1 MEMWLACLLWLQQK
15 DTSKYRLLCLQLW
28 LTPRCSVPFWPLD
41 VRGKYSF
48 LEWLIKIKVL
58 NFGNWIR
65 WLKRGSS
72 TLKFTTIW
80 GLWGVYKHAVG
91 YVRPSVANMIF
102 PLAYNALHFFPRSK
116 SMPKSRG
123 ASNPVYL
130 HKQSPTQLLW
140 QELLNLSCFVST
152 WFLLSLWLFACL
164 RTIGA
169 GEWQQIVG
177 MHLNETNYYML
188 TAFTMADLKELGSFN
203 LALQDSL

>member
-1 MEMWLACLLWLQQK
+1 MWGPQTKARVAEIHNIHL
-15 DTSKYRLLCLQLW
+15 SVYSFRLLPRRSCCARDVCALKCL
-28 LTPRCSVPFWPLD
+28 
-41 VRGKYSF
+41 VRM
-48 LEWLIKIKVL
+48 WVL
-58 NFGNWIR
+58 NFENRIR
-65 WLKRGSS
+65 WLGRGSRTWRFCVRPRFPHLS
-72 TLKFTTIW
+72 GITHIRNCYKIWKTLKHKYD
-80 GLWGVYKHAVG
+80 LPASL
-91 YVRPSVANMIF
+91 PLSF
-102 PLAYNALHFFPRSK
+102 P

-140 QELLNLSCFVST
+140 QKQLNLSCFVST

-164 RTIGA
+164 RTIEA

-203 LALQDSL
+203 LAPQDSL

>member
-1 MEMWLACLLWLQQK
+1 MARMWQLLVEVC
-15 DTSKYRLLCLQLW
+15 YRHHF
-28 LTPRCSVPFWPLD
+28 TFEGFWAQCILH
-41 VRGKYSF
+41 S
-48 LEWLIKIKVL
+48 
-58 NFGNWIR
+58 
-65 WLKRGSS
+65 
-72 TLKFTTIW
+72 
-80 GLWGVYKHAVG
+80 
-91 YVRPSVANMIF
+91 
-102 PLAYNALHFFPRSK
+102 LHFFYFYNRLKIITLKHKYDIFSLYSLNYPHAK
-116 SMPKSRG
+116 SMPKSQG

-140 QELLNLSCFVST
+140 QKQLNLSCFVST

-164 RTIGA
+164 RTIEA